1 MTAMEKIANN
11 YISRWAVID
20 ALVNK
25 GQHTGRYKVNEEWEL
40 NYQEIC
46 EAINEVPGIE
56 DPYSYV
62 QGWKDGRKKLF
73 DDIQKL
79 L

>member
-1 MTAMEKIANN
+1 MEKIPNN
-11 YISRWAVID
+11 YVSRWAIID

-25 GQHTGRYKVNEEWEL
+25 GQHTKRYKVNEEWEL

-46 EAINEVPGIE
+46 EAISEIPGIE
-56 DPYSYV
+56 DPHSYV
-62 QGWKDGRKKLF
+62 QGWKDGRKELF

>member
-1 MTAMEKIANN
+1 MKIPND
-11 YISRWAVID
+11 YIRRRDVLN
-20 ALVNK
+20 ALVRK
-25 GQHTGRYKVNEEWEL
+25 GQATKRYEVNEEWEL

-46 EAINEVPGIE
+46 EAISKIPGIE
-56 DPYSYV
+56 DPYSYA